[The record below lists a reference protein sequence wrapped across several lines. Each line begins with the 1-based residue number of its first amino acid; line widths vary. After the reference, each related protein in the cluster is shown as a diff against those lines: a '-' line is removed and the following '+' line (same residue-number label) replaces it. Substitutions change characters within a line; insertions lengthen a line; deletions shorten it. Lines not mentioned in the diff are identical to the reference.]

1 MASLTGQA
9 GTSSGQ
15 ACMEQRNTVYLK
27 EGDGLSLSPASAYRG
42 SSMQGVFPVNSL
54 ATNAGTNSCNG
65 SLNCP

>member
-1 MASLTGQA
+1 
-9 GTSSGQ
+9 
-15 ACMEQRNTVYLK
+15 MEQRNTVYLK